1 MRLRIGIVV
10 PVLNM
15 FEQAVDL
22 IYSAKSQNEIKFYL
36 QPQYRYQVPLAAAW
50 NRGIRSAIA
59 DQCDVIIVSNDDVLF
74 GPQSIDELAKI
85 AHEME
90 DKYVMAFPVDVL
102 DGLNDPADILFGEGW
117 RLGIENKEDQSFSCF
132 AIKPDF
138 FEKCG
143 TFDENF
149 DPAWWEDAD
158 MKYRIKLLGYKT
170 FQTDVPYVHL
180 RHQTTMNLTLPLNS
194 VKSGEYYV
202 KKWGSAK
209 KDLREAYA
217 NPYND
222 VRVNPKEWRQL

>member
-1 MRLRIGIVV
+1 
-10 PVLNM
+10 
-15 FEQAVDL
+15 
-22 IYSAKSQNEIKFYL
+22 
-36 QPQYRYQVPLAAAW
+36 
-50 NRGIRSAIA
+50 
-59 DQCDVIIVSNDDVLF
+59 
-74 GPQSIDELAKI
+74 
-85 AHEME
+85 
-90 DKYVMAFPVDVL
+90 
-102 DGLNDPADILFGEGW
+102 
-117 RLGIENKEDQSFSCF
+117 
-132 AIKPDF
+132 
-138 FEKCG
+138 
-143 TFDENF
+143 
-149 DPAWWEDAD
+149 